1 MPDAS
6 AFSPDYI
13 AARARFRAGALAR
26 RAHLEHHPLDALG
39 PDGEDLSIDYARIGS
54 SDASRIV
61 LVTSGLHGIE
71 GYFGSA
77 VQAAVL
83 EEALGDWVPPEDA
96 ALVFIH
102 ALNPW
107 GMAWKRRVNE
117 DNVDLNRNFLLPDE
131 PWRGLP
137 EGYAELDRLLHPRT
151 PPGTFDPFLPKA
163 LWLGLRRGGPLLRA
177 TAAAGQYDR
186 PRGLFFGGNGPSPTS
201 VLLREQLRR
210 WFGPARD
217 VLHLDLHTGV
227 GARGRL
233 LLLTRHAPDDPE
245 MNQLAASF
253 GRDLLVPWLPDGP
266 KVRGEFIPWLD
277 HHLDVERYEGL
288 VAEVGTV
295 GPVRLLT
302 ALRAENRAHHHGEP
316 EAPATEAARERLA
329 TVLNPMDPRW
339 RKRSVLV
346 GVRLVQRALEVHLGA
361 VRGAR
366 ASA

>member
-1 MPDAS
+1 MAPAMVP
-6 AFSPDYI
+6 APP
-13 AARARFRAGALAR
+13 A
-26 RAHLEHHPLDALG
+26 
-39 PDGEDLSIDYARIGS
+39 
-54 SDASRIV
+54 V
-61 LVTSGLHGIE
+61 SGG
-71 GYFGSA
+71 
-77 VQAAVL
+77 
-83 EEALGDWVPPEDA
+83 
-96 ALVFIH
+96 
-102 ALNPW
+102 
-107 GMAWKRRVNE
+107 
-117 DNVDLNRNFLLPDE
+117 
-131 PWRGLP
+131 
-137 EGYAELDRLLHPRT
+137 
-151 PPGTFDPFLPKA
+151 
-163 LWLGLRRGGPLLRA
+163 
-177 TAAAGQYDR
+177 
-186 PRGLFFGGNGPSPTS
+186 
-201 VLLREQLRR
+201 
-210 WFGPARD
+210 
-217 VLHLDLHTGV
+217 
-227 GARGRL
+227 
-233 LLLTRHAPDDPE
+233 
-245 MNQLAASF
+245 QLAASF